1 MTMMVEHSQAGFE
14 RAVRRLV
21 GAAEVGTLDGLLAG
35 IRALSGG
42 SVAVLSPE
50 GTTLARSEGAGIPGR
65 VTEHS
70 VHHLGRPIATLALDG
85 GSLEPLILDLARRLV
100 AEQLARAL
108 AREEGRRRLAT
119 TVLSD
124 VIYGYTTERES
135 LHRLAGLDIDV
146 TQQFRV
152 VIVQQ
157 GAGSET
163 ALATAPLHV
172 RLPDHDAEVPAI
184 PFEGSI
190 VVIVPDRVAIGDEK
204 RRGKRLGGAV
214 LERFS
219 TTGHDT
225 RIGVSHAHLGTA
237 GVRIAYH
244 EATTAAERG
253 PGVRLAALIDLP
265 LALVS
270 SRVVLPVAQL
280 ARAALDPLI
289 TYDER
294 NDGQLMSTLRMYLE
308 NDRNTVQTAERMF
321 LHRSTVRYRLAKIS
335 ELLTV
340 DLDDS
345 QTIATLWLALVA
357 LKHSPDDSVGES
369 DEHPNSTSEQT
380 AESSPR
386 TVAQ

>member
-1 MTMMVEHSQAGFE
+1 MMAEHPQAGFE
-14 RAVRRLV
+14 RSVRRLI
-21 GAAEVGTLDGLLAG
+21 GAAEAGTLNGLLDG

-42 SVAVLSPE
+42 SIAVLSLE
-50 GTTLARSEGAGIPGR
+50 GATLARSEGVAERHGAI
-65 VTEHS
+65 EHT
-70 VHHLGRPIATLALDG
+70 VHHLGRPIATLVFEG
-85 GSLEPLILDLARRLV
+85 GSLEPLVLDLSRRLV

-157 GAGSET
+157 GAGSEA
-163 ALATAPLHV
+163 ALAAAPLHV

-190 VVIVPDRVAIGDEK
+190 VVIVPDRVAPEEASEAQ
-204 RRGKRLGGAV
+204 RGERLGEAV

-219 TTGHDT
+219 ATGHET

-253 PGVRLAALIDLP
+253 TGIRLAALIDLP

-289 TYDER
+289 SYDER
-294 NDGQLMSTLRMYLE
+294 NDGQLMPTLRMYLE

-357 LKHSPDDSVGES
+357 LEHSPDDNRGEI
-369 DEHPNSTSEQT
+369 DERPSSTSEQT
-380 AESSPR
+380 AESSLR
-386 TVAQ
+386 TGAQ